1 MTFHSTLVTV
11 LFCTALS
18 NRQGS
23 FQIPKSHYRSQSQ
36 KSQLQS
42 TSMSVAPVAVTTS
55 AKEEIPVSGDS
66 PEVEC
71 PVCYQEYDQDRK
83 LPRMLEC
90 LHVFCTECLH
100 NIQLSPV
107 YAPDPNSPPS
117 ISCPLCRHCTPLEGG
132 NAYSLPC
139 NSRILAQL
147 PPVTFRLPVSVSTR
161 LATVTQRVI
170 LSLESWDARFIIL
183 PTVSLRVEQMGEGS
197 STPESITGTVEG
209 LRRRKNL
216 MCIQMLVV
224 IFWMLFVLAC
234 VVGVLFGTNLFH
246 N

>member
-1 MTFHSTLVTV
+1 MTFHSIQVIGI
-11 LFCTALS
+11 FFTALS
-18 NRQGS
+18 NTQVL
-23 FQIPKSHYRSQSQ
+23 KSHYRSHCQ
-36 KSQLQS
+36 KSHLQC
-42 TSMSVAPVAVTTS
+42 TPMSVAPVPVTTP
-55 AKEEIPVSGDS
+55 AKEEISANGDS

-107 YAPDPNSPPS
+107 HPPDPNSPPS
-117 ISCPLCRHCTPLEGG
+117 ISCPLCRHSTPLEGG
-132 NAYSLPC
+132 DAHSLPC

-170 LSLESWDARFIIL
+170 LSLESRDARFIIL
-183 PTVSLRVEQMGEGS
+183 PTVSLRVEQMGEGL
-197 STPESITGTVEG
+197 STPESIASTVDG
-209 LRRRKNL
+209 LRRRRNL
-216 MCIQMLVV
+216 ICVQMLVV

-234 VVGVLFGTNLFH
+234 VVGVLFGPNLFH
-246 N
+246 T

>member
-1 MTFHSTLVTV
+1 
-11 LFCTALS
+11 
-18 NRQGS
+18 
-23 FQIPKSHYRSQSQ
+23 
-36 KSQLQS
+36 
-42 TSMSVAPVAVTTS
+42 MSVAPVQVTTS
-55 AKEEIPVSGDS
+55 PKAEIAASGDS
-66 PEVEC
+66 PELEC
-71 PVCYQEYDQDRK
+71 PVCYQEYDQDHK

-107 YAPDPNSPPS
+107 HPPDPNSPAS
-117 ISCPLCRHCTPLEGG
+117 ISCPLCRHSTPLESGDTH
-132 NAYSLPC
+132 SLPC

-161 LATVTQRVI
+161 MGTVTQRVI
-170 LSLESWDARFIIL
+170 LSLESRDARFIIL
-183 PTVSLRVEQMGEGS
+183 PTVSLRVEQMAEGS
-197 STPESITGTVEG
+197 GTPESFAGPVEG
-209 LRRRKNL
+209 FRRRKDL

-234 VVGVLFGTNLFH
+234 VMGVLFGPNLFH

>member
-1 MTFHSTLVTV
+1 
-11 LFCTALS
+11 
-18 NRQGS
+18 
-23 FQIPKSHYRSQSQ
+23 
-36 KSQLQS
+36 
-42 TSMSVAPVAVTTS
+42 MSVAPVPVATS
-55 AKEEIPVSGDS
+55 AKEETSASGDS

-71 PVCYQEYDQDRK
+71 PVCYQEYDKDRK

-107 YAPDPNSPPS
+107 HPPDPNSPPS
-117 ISCPLCRHCTPLEGG
+117 ISCPLCRHSTPLEGG
-132 NAYSLPC
+132 DAHSLPC

-170 LSLESWDARFIIL
+170 LSLESRDARFIIL
-183 PTVSLRVEQMGEGS
+183 PTVSLRVEQMGEGT
-197 STPESITGTVEG
+197 STPESIASTVEG
-209 LRRRKNL
+209 LRRRKSL
-216 MCIQMLVV
+216 MCVQMLVV

-234 VVGVLFGTNLFH
+234 VVGVLFGPNLFH
-246 N
+246 H